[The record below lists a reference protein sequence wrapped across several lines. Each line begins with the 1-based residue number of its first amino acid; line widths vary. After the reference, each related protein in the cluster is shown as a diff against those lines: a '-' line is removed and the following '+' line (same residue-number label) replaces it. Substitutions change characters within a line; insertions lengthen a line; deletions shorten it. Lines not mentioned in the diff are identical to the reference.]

1 MSIFEQYTGRGMYYT
16 ADELDR
22 LRNPVKYGYTQASY
36 NAFGEQAQRRAEN
49 RARADQASMDVIPY
63 SQIGP
68 GFSFGGYG
76 GHTSEATAGLA
87 GFGGDYNVYTSENYG
102 SGDAGDRGGLPSYGV
117 RPSYGQ
123 INQGI
128 ASLPFDDRDDSSQGN
143 IAFYSD
149 IMEGLKNMAY
159 GPFSALTKVAYGVA
173 TNAPNTPYL
182 VVDQETGKL
191 SWSDGQSIADSL
203 AMPAHE
209 IDAIT
214 GNIRNSDAT
223 TFAAP
228 ASYAQFASPGQP
240 IPEEVDPFAFEDN
253 RARGNLSLP
262 ALGSDGLPVSAAGL
276 AIDPYETGE
285 YFLGSNI
292 STSQLREGLAREA
305 VQEVFDVTNPPAP
318 TRTVSFSSVP
328 TSMRSR
334 PAPAPAPAPAP
345 RPAPKPVAVVDRS
358 VVTAVDPYSF
368 EDTRA
373 DSRDLGGSLRG
384 YDDFTAADFG
394 GFSDP
399 DPGDASGG
407 FEM

>member
-22 LRNPVKYGYTQASY
+22 LRNPGKYGYTQASY

-203 AMPAHE
+203 AMPASE
-209 IDAIT
+209 VTDMTTVGGGGLPDTQPATSPSLMPDAF
-214 GNIRNSDAT
+214 
-223 TFAAP
+223 FAAD
-228 ASYAQFASPGQP
+228 Q
-240 IPEEVDPFAFEDN
+240 
-253 RARGNLSLP
+253 SLP
-262 ALGSDGLPVSAAGL
+262 AIQYTGEETSGVLGIPASEVGSGFDASMANYDPAEIASIVNEMAALGSL
-276 AIDPYETGE
+276 
-285 YFLGSNI
+285 
-292 STSQLREGLAREA
+292 
-305 VQEVFDVTNPPAP
+305 PAP
-318 TRTVSFSSVP
+318 AP
-328 TSMRSR
+328 SR
-334 PAPAPAPAPAP
+334 PAPAPAPTP
-345 RPAPKPVAVVDRS
+345 
-358 VVTAVDPYSF
+358 SF
-368 EDTRA
+368 YYGDDVGMSSFSQPSYT
-373 DSRDLGGSLRG
+373 G